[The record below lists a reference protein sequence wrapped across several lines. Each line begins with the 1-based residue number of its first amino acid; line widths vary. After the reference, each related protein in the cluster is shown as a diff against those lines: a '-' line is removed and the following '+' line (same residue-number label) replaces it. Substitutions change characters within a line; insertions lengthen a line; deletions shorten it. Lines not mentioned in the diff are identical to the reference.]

1 MSTNIWNSR
10 TELLLGEERLQKL
23 NNANVLIVG
32 LGGVGAAAAEMIARS
47 GIGKVTIVDG
57 DIVEAS
63 NRNRQL
69 GALISTDGKAK
80 AEAVGARMKDINAD
94 LDLTIINK
102 FLEDQEFEILLKANK
117 FDYVMDCIDTVTPKL
132 YLIMNCL
139 ELGIPLISSMGAGG
153 KIDPLQVR
161 IANIEDSYNCKLARY
176 VRKRLQTFDS
186 AKGFKVVYSPEEI
199 DKTRVHVKE
208 GMKNK
213 RSVIGTISFLPP
225 IFGATCASVVIRE
238 LMGEKVELSPRP
250 AHIVETEARE
260 KRKAKRDKHK
270 EHVRRAKKKKEGDQE
285 HGE

>member
-1 MSTNIWNSR
+1 M
-10 TELLLGEERLQKL
+10 LGEERLEKL
-23 NNANVLIVG
+23 NKANVLIVG

-57 DIVEAS
+57 DTVEAS

-69 GALISTDGKAK
+69 GALVSTDGMAK
-80 AEAVGARMKDINAD
+80 AEAVGARMKDINPD
-94 LDLTIINK
+94 LDLTIVNK
-102 FLEDQEFEILLKANK
+102 FLEDKEFEILLKGNK

-238 LMGEKVELSPRP
+238 LIGETVPLSPKP
-250 AHIVETEARE
+250 AHILEAEARE
-260 KRKAKRDKHK
+260 KRKAKQ
-270 EHVRRAKKKKEGDQE
+270 AKKKERARREKKNTESKENTAENEQE
-285 HGE
+285 